1 MRTVIKAT
9 KKLDSIRMGMDF
21 PPTDAISFNEG
32 FAKCIEE
39 IESDIIN
46 FEDDWCRDPRGSWE
60 IFKNKYIKS

>member
-1 MRTVIKAT
+1 MTMIKTT
-9 KKLDSIRMGMDF
+9 KKLDLITAGAEDVSS
-21 PPTDAISFNEG
+21 PTSYKLG

-60 IFKNKYIKS
+60 IFKNKYIK